1 METERKIGKME
12 KFQSEVNKIGFIKSY
27 PFLNFLDITFKQR
40 ELVELI
46 LSYQENGKSFYLNH
60 TDIAS
65 ILGAEKQSIKNAI
78 SILKNKK
85 YITTNVTS
93 NYNGN
98 GGGSSSTIFVDI
110 DLIIYKVKSRL
121 TLEEVVINTTAST
134 QPIVEEIVE
143 PIVEESLNFKTET
156 ETEEPEESIED
167 IILRISN
174 RSNKNQVIDSIDNLV
189 VKPIVIAASKV
200 DEAKETLESILDAAI
215 DKKSEKSEKP
225 SIAELT
231 QYIKLNTKYTNKNLQ
246 IFNYIIE
253 LVNQGEITTYSE
265 LNKTIENLI
274 TE

>member
-156 ETEEPEESIED
+156 ETEEPEEPEESIED

-215 DKKSEKSEKP
+215 DKKSEKP